1 MKNLFVPFTN
11 GPINKRENPE
21 WNRRAPINFYHLV
34 LCFSFSWAWISM
46 NQKSMVY
53 TTIQYNASNKYSCI
67 ILYAKKTEMENK
79 QNSNWIRWL
88 LITVIIFVNLK
99 VMARNLANGWKI
111 FSLQNIPPGQRRPW
125 LKWWLIFNAMLCFAF
140 PIAISMKNDERSL
153 CVCILIPLC
162 NFNFTLSAPYH
173 YHLIFAVRCARALHS
188 FSIFFRMFL
197 CRSGFAFCKA
207 SSHQLQNRNAF
218 KLQTTINSI
227 DGKSNI

>member
-153 CVCILIPLC
+153 CVYTYSAVQFQFYSFRTIPLSFDIC
-162 NFNFTLSAPYH
+162 RSLCESITQLFH
-173 YHLIFAVRCARALHS
+173 IFPNVFVSFRFRFLHS
-188 FSIFFRMFL
+188 FFTSIAKPKCF
-197 CRSGFAFCKA
+197 
-207 SSHQLQNRNAF
+207 
-218 KLQTTINSI
+218 
-227 DGKSNI
+227 